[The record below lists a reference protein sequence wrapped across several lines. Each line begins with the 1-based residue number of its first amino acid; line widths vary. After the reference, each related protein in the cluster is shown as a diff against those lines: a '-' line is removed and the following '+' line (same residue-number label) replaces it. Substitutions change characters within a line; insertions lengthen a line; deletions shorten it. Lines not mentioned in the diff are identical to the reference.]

1 MEKKLELIFCV
12 VNAGFSEAVMTA
24 ARREGATGGT
34 VLKGRG
40 TARRE
45 AEQQFGIAIQPDKEI
60 VMLLVP
66 SGIKDAVL
74 RSIYDNAGLDAEAH
88 GIAFSLPVDRAMGLT
103 DLSLEQKPKKA
114 EKDPPPEE
122 K

>member
-34 VLKGRG
+34 VFKGRG

-74 RSIYDNAGLDAEAH
+74 RSIYDNVGLDTEGH

-103 DLSLEQKPKKA
+103 DLSLAPKPKKA

>member
-34 VLKGRG
+34 VFKGRG

-60 VMLLVP
+60 V
-66 SGIKDAVL
+66 L
-74 RSIYDNAGLDAEAH
+74 RSIYDNVGLDTEGH

-103 DLSLEQKPKKA
+103 DLSLAPKPKKA